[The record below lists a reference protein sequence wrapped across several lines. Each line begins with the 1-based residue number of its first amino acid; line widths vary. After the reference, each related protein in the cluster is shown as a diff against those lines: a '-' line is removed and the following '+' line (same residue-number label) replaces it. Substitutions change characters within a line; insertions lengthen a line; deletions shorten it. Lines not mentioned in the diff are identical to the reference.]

1 MTCSEHVCLL
11 MFWFSTDKPS
21 KTEKVRM
28 AESIIAAFP
37 VLKASGSMGYVSSHV
52 TVYGSSISLTAL
64 L

>member
-1 MTCSEHVCLL
+1 